1 MTKVYDLLTGSS
13 DSQQKMEERWMGKKG
28 KTREGW
34 LRLHHHAHIHVTKMH
49 LYSQNLNKTGG
60 WEIETHG
67 KYLRIRGFKEDQAIR
82 E

>member
-34 LRLHHHAHIHVTKMH
+34 LRLHHHAV
-49 LYSQNLNKTGG
+49 YPCNKNALVFP
-60 WEIETHG
+60 
-67 KYLRIRGFKEDQAIR
+67 KSK
-82 E
+82 